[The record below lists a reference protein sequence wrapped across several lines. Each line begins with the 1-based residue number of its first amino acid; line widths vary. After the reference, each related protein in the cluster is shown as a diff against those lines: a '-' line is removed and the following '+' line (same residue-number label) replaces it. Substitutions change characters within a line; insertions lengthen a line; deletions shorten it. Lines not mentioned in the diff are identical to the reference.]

1 MEPYQKE
8 EWFKPKVDES
18 LVFIKKRLKDTEIRE
33 QLDES
38 VVTENYELFIKL
50 LLEHYYDPR
59 YAFKQ
64 HDYEG
69 EFHHVNAD
77 DVEAAAQQVIQI
89 IEKQNAP
96 VL

>member
-1 MEPYQKE
+1 MNQAEAG
-8 EWFKPKVDES
+8 
-18 LVFIKKRLKDTEIRE
+18 
-33 QLDES
+33 
-38 VVTENYELFIKL
+38 NYELFIKL

-69 EFHHVNAD
+69 QFHHVNAD
-77 DVEAAAQQVIQI
+77 DVEAAAQQIIHI
-89 IEKQNAP
+89 IENQNAP